1 MHSRNDIYYNIYS
14 CPGVMLIDC
23 DDGLEFWVNFYS
35 LSHFCNRLVPIL
47 SAQLNSDIMDFLN
60 KA

>member
-1 MHSRNDIYYNIYS
+1 
-14 CPGVMLIDC
+14 MLMDC

-35 LSHFCNRLVPIL
+35 LSHFYNKLVLIL

-60 KA
+60 KAYYISRHHTKTSAYESF